1 MFKCYSKGTQLLSL
15 SVYMTDITF
24 FWHDYEAGGVN
35 PRADRPTQFAGIR
48 TNEQLEVVGKPV
60 NIFCQLSPDYL
71 PHPEACLIT
80 GITPQ
85 QCQRDGHI
93 ETEFAAKIAAE
104 LSQPGTV
111 GVGYNNIRYDDEMTR
126 FLFYRNFI
134 DPYAHTW
141 ANNNS
146 RWDLIDLVRACYA
159 LRPEGIVWP
168 TNDDG
173 AISLKLELLTK
184 ENNLD
189 HGKAHDA
196 MSDVYATIA
205 LAKLIKDKQPKLFDW
220 AFSKRRKA
228 ALLPLVNEALVNLTP
243 LVHVSGLYGAT
254 NGYCRWVLPLGFHP
268 EQPNQLIAWRLD
280 SNPELWHMNTAEAL
294 RDALYA
300 SGVSAEERPGL
311 VKIQLNQSPFLA
323 PRQTLSAERAAEF
336 GQDITSI
343 EQNATWLRAAPDTRQ
358 LFIDALATQPM
369 HTTGEAGQEPTD
381 VDLALYSGGL
391 ISRQSQSHMKMI
403 RNMDPIQLS
412 GHEFDFDDPRF
423 NELLFRFRARNYP
436 HTLSQPE
443 IEQWRRHCQNRLE
456 LGSAEYLSLTE
467 FVLALENSAEAVADD
482 PAKMSILRDLYE
494 WVSQL

>member
-1 MFKCYSKGTQLLSL
+1 
-15 SVYMTDITF
+15 MTNITF

-48 TNEQLEVVGKPV
+48 TNENLEIIGKPV
-60 NIFCQLSPDYL
+60 NLFCQPSPDYL

-93 ETEFAAKIAAE
+93 ETEFAGKIAAE

-146 RWDLIDLVRACYA
+146 RWDLLELVRACYA

-168 TNDDG
+168 RNSEG

-184 ENNLD
+184 ANNLE

-205 LAKLIKDKQPKLFDW
+205 LARLIKEQQPKLFKW

-228 ALLPLVNEALVNLTP
+228 ALLPLINDALLNLTP
-243 LVHVSGLYGAT
+243 VVHVSGLYGVA

-280 SNPELWHMNTAEAL
+280 LNPEQWQHKTADEL

-300 SGVSAEERPGL
+300 AGVSQEERPGL
-311 VKIQLNQSPFLA
+311 VRIAINQSPFLA
-323 PRQTLSAERAAEF
+323 PRQTLSPARAAEF
-336 GQDITSI
+336 GQHQANA
-343 EQNATWLRAAPDTRQ
+343 EQHTAWLQANPSSRQ
-358 LFIDALATQPM
+358 LFIDAL
-369 HTTGEAGQEPTD
+369 TTDAPDDNESVD

-391 ISRQSQSHMKMI
+391 ISRQSQSHMTMI
-403 RNMDPIQLS
+403 RSMDPMQLS
-412 GHEFDFDDPRF
+412 AHSFNFDDPRF
-423 NELLFRFRARNYP
+423 DELLFRYRARNYP
-436 HTLSQPE
+436 QTLSQSE
-443 IEQWRRHCQNRLE
+443 LEQWRYHCQNRLE
-456 LGSAEYLSLTE
+456 FGSPGYLSLPE
-467 FVLALENSAEAVADD
+467 FILALEHAAESVADN
-482 PAKMSILRDLYE
+482 PAKMSVLKDLYE

>member
-1 MFKCYSKGTQLLSL
+1 MVSIYLALV
-15 SVYMTDITF
+15 VYMTDITF

-48 TNEQLEVVGKPV
+48 TNQNLEIVGKAV

-85 QCQRDGHI
+85 QCQRDGFI
-93 ETEFAAKIAAE
+93 ETEFAGKIAAE

-146 RWDLIDLVRACYA
+146 RWDLLDLVRACYA

-184 ENNLD
+184 VNNLD

-205 LAKLIKDKQPKLFDW
+205 LARLIKEKQPKLFEW

-228 ALLPLVNEALVNLTP
+228 SLLPLVNEALVNLTP
-243 LVHVSGLYGAT
+243 LVHVSGLYGAA

-280 SNPELWHMNTAEAL
+280 NNPEEWQHKTAEEL

-300 SGVSAEERPGL
+300 KGVTPEERPGI
-311 VKIQLNQSPFLA
+311 VRVQINQSPFLA
-323 PRQTLSAERAAEF
+323 PRQTLSPARAAEF
-336 GQDITSI
+336 GQDQAVV
-343 EQNATWLRAAPDTRQ
+343 EQHRAWLQHAADSRQ
-358 LFIDALATQPM
+358 LFIDALSLPSAYAS
-369 HTTGEAGQEPTD
+369 ENEDKED

-391 ISRQSQSHMKMI
+391 ISRQSHSHMTMI
-403 RNMDPIQLS
+403 RSMEPMQLA
-412 GHEFDFDDPRF
+412 GHSFDFDDPRF
-423 NELLFRFRARNYP
+423 NELLFRYRARNYP
-436 HTLSQPE
+436 HTLTQAE
-443 IEQWRRHCQNRLE
+443 LEQWRQHCQQRLE
-456 LGSAEYLSLTE
+456 FGSPGYLSLAE
-467 FVLALENSAEAVADD
+467 FITALEAAAEHAADD
-482 PAKMSILRDLYE
+482 PVKISILKDLYE